1 MSFSFG
7 RIADSLEKLSR
18 RKRSLTELS
27 GKKTIRQVD
36 MNKRQRTLAAA
47 AVFIIFGAGVISCVH
62 NTDDEEESN
71 EQTTVGEEVQVKVT
85 SSTELAKEI
94 AIGWNL
100 GNTLDATGSSGVNSE
115 TSWGQPRTTKA
126 MIDGI
131 KSAGFKT
138 IRLPVSWHNHIDDTS
153 SYTINAEWLSRVKEV
168 VDWAYQDGLYIILNT
183 HHDNAGKA
191 SEVVSGSALY
201 HPTSAAYSESS
212 KFLKSVWTQI
222 ASAFNNEYDEHLI
235 FEVLNEPRLT
245 GTNFE
250 WWFDANS
257 SVCQEGAKVLKSLE
271 QDCLDAIRATGGN
284 NASRYV
290 LVPALS
296 ANPDAAL
303 SDCFALPSDSADD
316 RLIVSVHSYRP
327 YTFAMYDAN
336 ISDTTF
342 DSADEEALKSDFEK
356 LYNKFTKNGVGVVIG
371 ETSATNKDNLE
382 ERVKWAKYFFGTAY
396 EYGMPSI
403 IWDNGAY
410 AVSTTSGEQHGYY
423 NRSAQTWYFPTMIDA
438 AMSAVGI
445 TSGKLTASN

>member
-1 MSFSFG
+1 MNL
-7 RIADSLEKLSR
+7 D
-18 RKRSLTELS
+18 
-27 GKKTIRQVD
+27 QVE
-36 MNKRQRTLAAA
+36 MFLVYVENKYTQVYMKQNQVR
-47 AVFIIFGAGVISCVH
+47 AVFIMALVVFGAGVISCVH
-62 NTDDEEESN
+62 NTDDEEEDK
-71 EQTTVGEEVQVKVT
+71 EQTTVGEEIQVKVT

-100 GNTLDATGSSGVNSE
+100 GNTLDATGGSGVNSE

-183 HHDNAGKA
+183 HHDNAGNA

-222 ASAFNNEYDEHLI
+222 ASEFNNEYDKHLI

-245 GTNFE
+245 GTDFE
-250 WWFDANS
+250 WWFDDSS
-257 SVCQEGAKVLKSLE
+257 SVCKEGANVLKDLE
-271 QDCLDAIRATGGN
+271 QDCLNAIRATGGN

-290 LVPALS
+290 LIPALS

-327 YTFAMYDAN
+327 
-336 ISDTTF
+336 
-342 DSADEEALKSDFEK
+342 
-356 LYNKFTKNGVGVVIG
+356 
-371 ETSATNKDNLE
+371 
-382 ERVKWAKYFFGTAY
+382 
-396 EYGMPSI
+396 
-403 IWDNGAY
+403 
-410 AVSTTSGEQHGYY
+410 
-423 NRSAQTWYFPTMIDA
+423 
-438 AMSAVGI
+438 
-445 TSGKLTASN
+445 